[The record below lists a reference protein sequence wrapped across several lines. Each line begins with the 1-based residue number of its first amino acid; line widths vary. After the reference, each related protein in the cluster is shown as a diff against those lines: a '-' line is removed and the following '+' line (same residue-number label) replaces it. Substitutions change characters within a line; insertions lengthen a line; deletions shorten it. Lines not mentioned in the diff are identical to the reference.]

1 MILDTNALSALADGD
16 EKLADR
22 LDEDPLPAV
31 PVIVLG
37 EYRYGIRDSR
47 HRAAYESWLN
57 ENLPG
62 FAVLSIDAAT
72 AVTYAELRHE
82 LKALGKPIP
91 ENDIWIAALAR
102 QHRLPVLSRDQ
113 HFSFVPKLQH
123 LDW

>member
-37 EYRYGIRDSR
+37 EYRYGIRNSR

-72 AVTYAELRHE
+72 AVAYAELRHE
-82 LKALGKPIP
+82 LKALGKAIP

>member
-72 AVTYAELRHE
+72 AVAYAELRHE
-82 LKALGKPIP
+82 LKALGKAIP

>member
-82 LKALGKPIP
+82 LKALGKAIP